1 MGILMWILFGAIVG
15 WIASLIT
22 KNKGG
27 LIKNIIVGLLGAVL
41 GGFIGSFFGIGSVET
56 FTVEGFL
63 IAIAGAV
70 VLLWIMRKLKL

>member
-15 WIASLIT
+15 WIAGLIT